1 MTRVTQ
7 FVSMNLCSPLFLA
20 LGLASLHASAAAP
33 PFVAGLAG
41 NKTASTALSG
51 TLLIGELGCVACH
64 ASSQPAFAAKPG
76 PDLTEVST
84 RVNGAHLQR
93 FIASPSG
100 VKPGTTMPDVLGHL
114 PEAQR
119 DEAANALAH
128 YLATLGGDL
137 ATSTQPKPDAIDRGR
152 KLYHSLGCVACHSPE
167 SPLPDSVPLGPLE
180 EKYSVTS
187 LTQLLESPLA
197 VRPGGRMPDLKLD
210 HFEARDIASYL
221 LRNQTST
228 LSTFQVDAQLAARG
242 KTLFAQHRCDACHS
256 VKGARSLP
264 VSVALEKLRPDQGC
278 LSGKP
283 GAWPRYPLTDEQHTA
298 IRTALSTSAKP
309 FSVAENVELTL
320 MRFNCIAC
328 HQRGE
333 IGGVPANRQE
343 FFMSKDENLG
353 DQGRIPPTLTG
364 VGAKL
369 KAGWL
374 RDVVVNGALARPYL
388 HTRMPRFGA
397 GNTEALAG
405 WLKQLDTLPPAE
417 FAPAPQADKPHE
429 IGREL
434 LGTKGFN
441 CIACHTFRER
451 SAGAI
456 HALDLMTMTDRIEEN
471 WFHHYLANPQ
481 RFSPLTIMPNF
492 WPDGKSPLPDS
503 LDGDPGKQRDALWQY
518 LLRGPEAREPQGLIL
533 EPLIVAVTNE
543 AVMIRRAF
551 PGIGKR
557 GIGVGY
563 PAGIN
568 LAFDAGQVRLS
579 SIWSGGFIEAS
590 PLWRGQGSGQA
601 RILGKDT
608 VNFPPGIA
616 FAVLNSQAT
625 PWPTNLAKQAEGL
638 AFKGYFLD
646 AQQRPTFQYEFEG
659 VPIEDAFLDVKIDD
673 GKSHLTR
680 SIKFPKNPP
689 PNGLHFRVVVDKVIE
704 ARSEREYAVGRGLM
718 IRLPASGVIR
728 DQGDTRELLLPV
740 TGAFTI
746 EYHLLGKP

>member
-1 MTRVTQ
+1 MKLRST
-7 FVSMNLCSPLFLA
+7 LFLA
-20 LGLASLHASAAAP
+20 LGLASLHASAATP

-41 NKTASTALSG
+41 HKTASPALSG
-51 TLLIGELGCVACH
+51 ALLIGELGCVACH
-64 ASSQPAFAAKPG
+64 ASSQPMFAAKPG
-76 PDLTEVST
+76 PDLTEVGT
-84 RVNGAHLQR
+84 RVNGAHLRR

-100 VKPGTTMPDVLGHL
+100 VKPGTTMPDVLGNL
-114 PEAQR
+114 PQPRR

-128 YLATLGGDL
+128 YLGTLGGGL
-137 ATSTQPKPDAIDRGR
+137 AGSTQPKPDAIDRGR

-187 LTQLLESPLA
+187 LTQFLEDPLA

-210 HFEARDIASYL
+210 HLEARDLASYL

-228 LSTFQVDAQLAARG
+228 HTAFHVDSQLAASG
-242 KTLFAQHRCDACHS
+242 KALFTQHRCNACHTING
-256 VKGARSLP
+256 VRSAPSLA
-264 VSVALEKLRPDQGC
+264 ALDKARPDQGC

-283 GAWPRYPLTDEQHTA
+283 GAWPLYPLSDTQRTA
-298 IRTALSTSAKP
+298 IRAALGASKKP
-309 FSVAENVELTL
+309 FAVAEHVELTL
-320 MRFNCIAC
+320 TRFNCIAC

-333 IGGVPANRQE
+333 IGGVPADRQE
-343 FFMSKDENLG
+343 FFTGKDENLG
-353 DQGRIPPTLTG
+353 DQGRIPPPLTG

-374 RDVVVNGALARPYL
+374 RDVVVSGALARPYL
-388 HTRMPRFGA
+388 NTRMPKFGA
-397 GNTEALAG
+397 ANTEAMAG

-417 FAPAPQADKPHE
+417 LTRVPQADKPHE
-429 IGREL
+429 IGRDL

-456 HALDLMTMTDRIEEN
+456 HALDLMTMTDRIEVN

-492 WPDGKSPLPDS
+492 WPDGKSPLPDT
-503 LDGDPGKQRDALWQY
+503 LGGDPRKQRDALWQY

-563 PAGIN
+563 PAGVN
-568 LAFDAGQVRLS
+568 LAFDAGQIRLS

-608 VNFPPGIA
+608 VNFPPGVA
-616 FAVLNSQAT
+616 FAVLNSQTT

-646 AQQRPTFQYEFEG
+646 AQQRPTFQYEFEE
-659 VPIEDAFLDVKIDD
+659 VPIEDAFLDVKSND
-673 GKSHLTR
+673 GKSHLAR

-689 PNGLHFRVVVDKVIE
+689 PNGLRFRVAVDKVIE
-704 ARSEREYAVGRGLM
+704 ARSEREYAVGRGLL
-718 IRLPASGVIR
+718 IRLPTSGVIR

-740 TGAFTI
+740 TGTFTI